1 MQKIG
6 YIFGDVSVSSVEWMN
21 EYGCSAIYTES
32 RACYMIRPKW
42 KGMLRKLSDGDE
54 LVVAR
59 IGNVLDC
66 LNKFSTLLRFCKSR
80 DVRLISI
87 EDRID
92 TKGELFPNDNL
103 LELIAELPK
112 EILTLK
118 KELGE
123 VRVDNTVANSDKKL
137 ARKQFNQN
145 VIQFYLT
152 GFSLDVIREK
162 FGISNSEIYRV
173 LRHNGIKAN
182 RTVRKKKL
190 KVTVV

>member
-6 YIFGDVSVSSVEWMN
+6 YIFGDVPASSVEWMD
-21 EYGCSAIYTES
+21 EYGCTAIYKES
-32 RACYMIRPKW
+32 RACYMIRFKW

-54 LVVAR
+54 LIVAR
-59 IGNVLDC
+59 ISNALDS
-66 LNKFSTLLRFCKSR
+66 LSRFSTLLRFCKSR
-80 DVRLISI
+80 NVRLISI

-92 TKGELFPNDNL
+92 TKGELFPNENL
-103 LELIAELPK
+103 LDLIAELPK

-118 KELGE
+118 KEHGE
-123 VRVDNTVANSDKKL
+123 VRIDNTVANSDKKL

-152 GFSLDVIREK
+152 GFTLDVIREK

-182 RTVRKKKL
+182 RTVRKKTL
-190 KVTVV
+190 KTKVV